1 MEKPASNYHDR
12 LNLPTLQKTQGL
24 ESLESETRRISN
36 DWDRDFILWNNFK
49 YTSVWECLFLP
60 DIVLISVLSLNFI

>member
-12 LNLPTLQKTQGL
+12 FNLPTLQKTQGL
-24 ESLESETRRISN
+24 ESLESETRRVSN

-49 YTSVWECLFLP
+49 YTSPWECLFLP
-60 DIVLISVLSLNFI
+60 YIVFCLVSKLY

>member
-24 ESLESETRRISN
+24 ESLESEIRRVSN

-49 YTSVWECLFLP
+49 YTSVWECLLLP